1 MIVTL
6 NSTAQLLLS
15 ITSVLRPKY
24 ALECPALQ
32 QLFQAGP
39 HLSHLDEQAAIIVQ
53 QSLVASLV
61 VPWSLGVLST
71 SPSSNDQDMERRAA
85 LLHEYIAS
93 LACDLLAL
101 DHTTAS
107 GQQDKVNTKT

>member
-1 MIVTL
+1 M
-6 NSTAQLLLS
+6 
-15 ITSVLRPKY
+15 LRPKY
-24 ALECPALQ
+24 ALECPGLQ

-39 HLSHLDEQAAIIVQ
+39 HLPHLDEQAAIIVQ

-71 SPSSNDQDMERRAA
+71 APTSNDQDMERRAA
-85 LLHEYIAS
+85 LLNEYVAA
-93 LACDLLAL
+93 LARDLLAL

-107 GQQDKVNTKT
+107 GQQDKVNMPVDCLSASYTNV